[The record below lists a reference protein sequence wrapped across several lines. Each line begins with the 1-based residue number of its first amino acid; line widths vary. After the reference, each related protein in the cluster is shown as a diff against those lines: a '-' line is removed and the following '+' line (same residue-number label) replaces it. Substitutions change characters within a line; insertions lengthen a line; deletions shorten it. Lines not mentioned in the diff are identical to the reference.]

1 MDLPP
6 GAVEGENITC
16 GYVTVPEDRAN
27 PAPAGQSSRTIR
39 LAVAVIPSAGT
50 DPAADPLLMLAGGP
64 GDSALTR
71 FVPLLAM
78 PGMEGLGAER
88 DIVLVEQ
95 RGTRYSTP
103 FLQCNE
109 MLELKLDL
117 LDENLGDEEEEAR
130 KLAAWTACWERF
142 VASGVN
148 LAAYNSVESAADV
161 SVAPEGADESTTAV
175 EAEPA
180 SDSSSDPAPD
190 SSSDPAS
197 PEQTSAID
205 ELSPRVEWMANPRK
219 VISDPEQALERVVES
234 TTRAASRED
243 TFVPVSESRSPDS
256 VLAPVPRSSVR
267 AAGSSST
274 QRPVSPARESVRA
287 PEFERS
293 ISVPTHQQVAAQV
306 LRESS
311 GKEGVSTAG
320 SSVGV
325 DRIGWSGQPR
335 RAIIAVEPEFP
346 DVLRREGQEVI
357 VDAQILV
364 SPSGNVVSVSVLDS
378 SGYTEVDSIVER
390 TLRRWL
396 FEKSSEDGNDTGF
409 VSFRF
414 ELRAME

>member
-1 MDLPP
+1 MSLRGAFPFGASLLIHVGIAFFLSLQKLPRP
-6 GAVEGENITC
+6 FVPEEAQVVVAEFELQPVSTASAVEE
-16 GYVTVPEDRAN
+16 RA
-27 PAPAGQSSRTIR
+27 
-39 LAVAVIPSAGT
+39 
-50 DPAADPLLMLAGGP
+50 AAL
-64 GDSALTR
+64 S
-71 FVPLLAM
+71 
-78 PGMEGLGAER
+78 
-88 DIVLVEQ
+88 
-95 RGTRYSTP
+95 
-103 FLQCNE
+103 
-109 MLELKLDL
+109 
-117 LDENLGDEEEEAR
+117 EEEAQVEGPR
-130 KLAAWTACWERF
+130 DVQPA
-142 VASGVN
+142 
-148 LAAYNSVESAADV
+148 VESAADV